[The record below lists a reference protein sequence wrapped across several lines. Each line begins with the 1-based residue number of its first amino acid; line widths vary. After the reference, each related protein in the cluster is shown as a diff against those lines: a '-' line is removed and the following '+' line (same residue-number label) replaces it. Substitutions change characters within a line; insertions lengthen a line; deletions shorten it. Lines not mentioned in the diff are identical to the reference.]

1 MPDRQT
7 PPVNGGSP
15 SCAPSL
21 SRSLPGGANLSAPVS
36 FARSLSLSLSLSH
49 GPGSLVP
56 SHCPRASPFLSL
68 RRGPAL
74 SVSPSPLSP
83 WTGECALA
91 HGAGFS
97 ATTPA
102 HAPSSL
108 LRAPPVPALAPPP
121 HFAQHRP
128 LSCSALAAR
137 DPCPRSR
144 PSSSLETAP
153 SLPELRPEVRHLYPC
168 PIFPIALCARPISA
182 SPAFG
187 HGGPPCSRGGRPI

>member
-1 MPDRQT
+1 MSAAAL
-7 PPVNGGSP
+7 SP
-15 SCAPSL
+15 ARPPSL
-21 SRSLPGGANLSAPVS
+21 ARYPV
-36 FARSLSLSLSLSH
+36 
-49 GPGSLVP
+49 GPTCRRRFL
-56 SHCPRASPFLSL
+56 HPRASPLSLCLAGPVRQLLSRCPERPSPLSL
-68 RRGPAL
+68 RRGPSL
-74 SVSPSPLSP
+74 SDPPSPRPP